1 MTTSTTAVIP
11 LDQQIETYVRL
22 GYPALAGLDEEG
34 FREIASRAVAAA
46 SAAAS
51 AAQASSGDAPGL
63 SALLV
68 VTSPLIAPEARVPL
82 LRLPGSEVPGFV
94 DRNHDSDARKGLSH
108 YVPREG
114 LAVPDA
120 PVYVALGIERGDEF
134 RDVAPR
140 DALPVIAGR
149 GRSPLTIDEGISLV
163 TVAPE
168 LLVKNRCFM
177 LAGSTRGDK
186 RVPAVWIAEKAP
198 KLGWCF
204 EGVPHS
210 WLGVAS
216 AAGRVGAAP

>member
-1 MTTSTTAVIP
+1 MPATTVSDVHSALESQV
-11 LDQQIETYVRL
+11 DVYVDA
-22 GYPALAGLDEEG
+22 GYPALAGLTTDA
-34 FREIASRAVAAA
+34 FRELASVAVA
-46 SAAAS
+46 SAASRDVPA
-51 AAQASSGDAPGL
+51 GEGPGL
-63 SALLV
+63 TALLV
-68 VTSPLIAPEARVPL
+68 VTSAFVAPEIRVPL
-82 LRLPGSEVPGFV
+82 LRLPGSTKPGIV
-94 DRNHDSDARKGLSH
+94 DKNHDSDARKGLAH
-108 YVPREG
+108 YVPRPE
-114 LAVPDA
+114 LRVPDA
-120 PVYVALGIERGDEF
+120 PMYVALGIKRGDEF

-149 GRSPLTIDEGISLV
+149 GRSPLTIDEGISLA

-186 RVPAVWIAEKAP
+186 RVPALWIADGAP

-216 AAGRVGAAP
+216 AAARVGDAL